1 MKNLL
6 LILIVSVYAVTG
18 LSNTEIPQT
27 FHPQRVIIKFSGSS
41 IILSKLKKINSKTSS
56 VSEYTFLKIK
66 ELADKD
72 LLNFLGDFNIKS
84 IKALKQIPD
93 NVTLSG
99 GIDRIFIAEI
109 KDGLDLNEVISELSN
124 RTFIEYAERD
134 YTGNGS
140 GIKAENMISNNT
152 STVIPNDPYFNQ
164 QWGLRNTGQVIN
176 GVTGIPGADINISGG
191 WDITTG
197 NSLIKLAILDSGIPL
212 GATEFSGRIT
222 PGYDFAN
229 NDNDPTDDQGHGT
242 NVASIA
248 AAKGNNGSLVA
259 GVNWNCKIMPVK
271 ILNSNN
277 SGFYSWW
284 ISGITMAAD
293 SGAKVINM
301 SVGGSSYSQALQDAV
316 TYANS
321 LGAIIIACMMNNNN
335 NVPYYPAAFSNVI
348 SIGAINNQNR
358 RAVPFCWGGGSSY
371 GSHIDFCAPGEMI
384 LGLDAFNHNAVN
396 FWCGTS
402 QATPM
407 VTGLVSLMLSIN
419 PDLTFTQIY
428 DKIKQNAVDMIGPPN
443 EDSLGFD
450 SYFGWGRINAEATLN
465 SVNVSVSNYSSE
477 IPEKFSLHQNYPN
490 PFNPVTKIRFDIPA
504 NEQNEKQNVKLI
516 VYDMLG
522 KEVAALVNENLS
534 TGIYEINW
542 NANKNSSGIYF
553 YTLSTGKFLE
563 TKKMTVLK

>member
-6 LILIVSVYAVTG
+6 LIIIISVYAVTG
-18 LSNTEIPQT
+18 HSKSEVAQT
-27 FHPQRVIIKFSGSS
+27 YHPQRIIIKFSGNS
-41 IILSKLKKINSKTSS
+41 IILSKLKKVNSKTLTI
-56 VSEYTFLKIK
+56 SEYTFLKNK
-66 ELADKD
+66 DLADPD
-72 LLNFLGDFNIKS
+72 LINFFREFKINS
-84 IKALKQIPD
+84 IKAVKPFPENI
-93 NVTLSG
+93 TIAG
-99 GIDRIFIAEI
+99 GVDRIFIAEI
-109 KDGLDLNEVISELSN
+109 ENDLYLNGVINALSN
-124 RTFIEYAERD
+124 QSFIEYAERD
-134 YTGNGS
+134 YTGSGA
-140 GIKAENMISNNT
+140 GIKAENSIANNN
-152 STVIPNDPYFNQ
+152 SSIIPNDPFFNQ
-164 QWGLRNTGQVIN
+164 QWSLRNTGQVIN

-197 NSLIKLAILDSGIPL
+197 NSLLKLAILDSGIPP
-212 GATEFSGRIT
+212 GASEFSGRIT

-242 NVASIA
+242 NVTSIA
-248 AAKGNNGSLVA
+248 AAKGNNSSLVA

-277 SGFYSWW
+277 TGFYSWW

-293 SGAKVINM
+293 SGAKVMNM

-335 NVPYYPAAFSNVI
+335 SVPYYPAAFSNVI

-384 LGLDAFNHNAVN
+384 LGLDAFNPNSVN
-396 FWCGTS
+396 YWCGTS

-407 VTGLVSLMLSIN
+407 VTGLVSLMLSVN
-419 PDLTFTQIY
+419 PNLTFTQVY
-428 DKIKQNAVDMIGPPN
+428 DKIKQNAVDQIGPPN

-450 SYFGWGRINAEATLN
+450 SYFGWGRINSQATIN
-465 SVNVSVSNYSSE
+465 SVSVSVYNYSSN
-477 IPEKFSLHQNYPN
+477 IPENFSLHQNFPN
-490 PFNPVTKIRFDIPA
+490 PFNPVTKIRFDIPELWK
-504 NEQNEKQNVKLI
+504 NETQNVKLI
-516 VYDMLG
+516 IYDALG
-522 KEVAALVNENLS
+522 KEVVTLVNEKLS
-534 TGIYEINW
+534 NGSYEINW
-542 NANKNSSGIYF
+542 NADKNSSGIYF
-553 YTLSTGKFLE
+553 YTLIAGNFLE